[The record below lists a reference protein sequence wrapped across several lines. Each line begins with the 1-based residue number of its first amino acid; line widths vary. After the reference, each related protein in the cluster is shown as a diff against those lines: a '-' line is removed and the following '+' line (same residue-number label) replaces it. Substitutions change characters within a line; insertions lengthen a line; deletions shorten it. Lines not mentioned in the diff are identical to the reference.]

1 MMFVGHALLCG
12 YTELHKNGSPF
23 SMFVCMRVFFSFD
36 KTQKAL
42 SLDALT
48 EGTVMCK
55 PMEEPTPQNY
65 NTTLMCYAPPGETSL
80 DIP

>member
-1 MMFVGHALLCG
+1 MWLYRIAQKRKSIFYVRVHA
-12 YTELHKNGSPF
+12 F
-23 SMFVCMRVFFSFD
+23 FFSFD

-55 PMEEPTPQNY
+55 SMEGPTPQNY